1 MDTKA
6 IIESGILERYVLNL
20 LPLEDARAIDSLRLQ
35 YPEIQSEIL
44 SIEKTLESIPLNG
57 VEIPKSNLESI
68 LSKIDVNMN
77 STQSTAKSWLLP
89 YGIAAS
95 IIIGLLAF
103 GNIYFYLKNKTTEE
117 TLAEL
122 KKSTSITTQTITKL
136 QTDITEKES
145 QLNIAYDTAYKKV
158 VLRSTKK
165 ESSNAAT
172 IFWNKNSGAVY
183 ANIQDLPKTDTDK
196 QYQLWAL
203 KDGKPID
210 LGVMGDSPNLQQQNT
225 IAKAD
230 VFAITIEKRGGSP
243 TPTLDQLILLGEL
256 YQ

>member
-1 MDTKA
+1 LDTKS

-35 YPEIQSEIL
+35 FPEIQSEIL
-44 SIEKTLESIPLNG
+44 RIEKTLESIPVQN
-57 VEIPKSNLESI
+57 VDIPKSNLESI
-68 LSKIDVNMN
+68 LSKLDMPNHY
-77 STQSTAKSWLLP
+77 SHSKSMLP

-95 IIIGLLAF
+95 IIIGILAL
-103 GNIYFYLKNKTTEE
+103 GNVYFYLKNKTTEE
-117 TLAEL
+117 TLADL
-122 KKSTSITTQTITKL
+122 KKSTSITTQIITKL

-145 QLNIAYDTAYKKV
+145 QLNIAFDTAYKKV
-158 VLRSTKK
+158 VLRSTTK

-172 IFWNKNSGAVY
+172 VFWNKNSGAVY
-183 ANIQDLPKTDTDK
+183 ANIENLPKTDTDK

-230 VFAITIEKRGGSP
+230 AFAITIENRGGSP
-243 TPTLDQLILLGEL
+243 TPTMDQLILLGEL

>member
-1 MDTKA
+1 MDTKS

-20 LPLEDARAIDSLRLQ
+20 LLLEDARAIDSLRLQ
-35 YPEIQSEIL
+35 FPEIQSEIL
-44 SIEKTLESIPLNG
+44 RIEKTLESIPVKG
-57 VEIPKSNLESI
+57 VEIPKSNLETI
-68 LSKIDVNMN
+68 LSKIDMPKY
-77 STQSTAKSWLLP
+77 STPSKSMLP

-95 IIIGLLAF
+95 IIIGVLTL
-103 GNIYFYLKNKTTEE
+103 GNVYFYLKNKTTEE
-117 TLAEL
+117 TLAEF
-122 KKSTSITTQTITKL
+122 KKSVSITTQTITKL

-158 VLRSTKK
+158 VLRSIIK
-165 ESSNAAT
+165 ESNNAAT
-172 IFWNKNSGAVY
+172 VFWNKNSGAVY

-203 KDGKPID
+203 KDGRPVD

-230 VFAITIEKRGGSP
+230 AFAITIENRGGSP
-243 TPTLDQLILLGEL
+243 TPTMDQLILLGEL